1 MSSDIPP
8 NLDYEAKAK
17 GFAEALTANRYE
29 AAFEMLSS
37 ALQAGSSAA
46 DLQSK
51 FEEMTEYGE
60 GKPRVDGFTHTMDD
74 WPDKRSSDVGWAY
87 VSISG
92 DDYAEAVTVIVSF
105 EDDAMKIREI
115 EWGRP

>member
-1 MSSDIPP
+1 MSSDSPS

-17 GFAEALTANRYE
+17 EFAEALTANRYE

-37 ALQAGSSAA
+37 SLQAKLSAA
-46 DLQSK
+46 ELQSE
-51 FEEMTEYGE
+51 FREMTEYGE
-60 GKPRVDGFTHTMDD
+60 GKPRVDGYVHKMED
-74 WPDKRSSDVGWAY
+74 WPDKRPSDVGWAY